1 VSTASERIPAPDEG
15 TWTGEQRRAAERVM
29 SGPRGALIGPF
40 RPLLHSP
47 ELMDRIQQVGEHIRW
62 GCDLPDEIREMA
74 ILMVARRWDQ
84 EFEWRYHLP
93 IALNCGLTEADAES
107 LGRGERPEGMRPQSA
122 VAWQLLDEVL
132 TTGAAREVTIGSA
145 LDLLGT
151 RQVVELV
158 ATAGYYTTLA
168 YVMNV
173 AGTQPP
179 EGAPMP
185 RTESAR

>member
-1 VSTASERIPAPDEG
+1 
-15 TWTGEQRRAAERVM
+15 M

-93 IALNCGLTEADAES
+93 IALNCGLTEADAEAS
-107 LGRGERPEGMRPQSA
+107 AEEIADFHRTAAAVCAALGITPGE
-122 VAWQLLDEVL
+122 
-132 TTGAAREVTIGSA
+132 GAAGYRTISNAGDDGHQEVPHYHMHILAGRA
-145 LDLLGT
+145 MGPM
-151 RQVVELV
+151 LV
-158 ATAGYYTTLA
+158 H
-168 YVMNV
+168 
-173 AGTQPP
+173 
-179 EGAPMP
+179 
-185 RTESAR
+185 